1 MYRVISIA
9 APHGAR
15 PRLNIFL
22 NTRHRGLIG
31 ERKGSAAA
39 SDLHGLEER

>member
-1 MYRVISIA
+1 MSCHPIA

-15 PRLNIFL
+15 PRLKL
-22 NTRHRGLIG
+22 SGPSRHRGSIG
-31 ERKGSAAA
+31 ERKGSAAT